1 MAIMWLVKQLT
12 AVIYSIKYIG
22 KEGDGMKMIVG
33 LGNPGKQYERTR
45 HNSGFMAIDKVA
57 EKLNLNID
65 KKEFAALTAKNNQ
78 VILVKPQTYMNNS
91 GEAVSQIMKYYH
103 IDINDLLIIYDD
115 LDLKYGQLR
124 LRLKGSSGGH
134 NGIKSIIN
142 YIHSENFKRIRIGI
156 EKNPLIETADYVLG
170 KVEKDKQQLFDD
182 SIEKA
187 SQAAIEFIT
196 DEFEKIMNK
205 YNKGDKW

>member
-1 MAIMWLVKQLT
+1 M
-12 AVIYSIKYIG
+12 IYSIKYIG

-91 GEAVSQIMKYYH
+91 GEAVSQIVKYYH

-115 LDLKYGQLR
+115 LDLKYGQRR

-205 YNKGDKW
+205 YNKGDK

>member
-1 MAIMWLVKQLT
+1 M
-12 AVIYSIKYIG
+12 IYSIKYIG

-124 LRLKGSSGGH
+124 LRIKGSSGGH

-205 YNKGDKW
+205 YNKGDK

>member
-1 MAIMWLVKQLT
+1 M
-12 AVIYSIKYIG
+12 IYSIKYIG

-45 HNSGFMAIDKVA
+45 HNSGFMAIDRVA
-57 EKLNLNID
+57 EKLNLNIN

-205 YNKGDKW
+205 YNKGDK

>member
-1 MAIMWLVKQLT
+1 M
-12 AVIYSIKYIG
+12 IYSIKYIG

-91 GEAVSQIMKYYH
+91 GEAVSQIMKYYQ

-205 YNKGDKW
+205 YNKGDK

>member
-1 MAIMWLVKQLT
+1 M
-12 AVIYSIKYIG
+12 IYSIKYIG

-57 EKLNLNID
+57 EKLNLNIN
-65 KKEFAALTAKNNQ
+65 KKEFAALTSKNNQ

-170 KVEKDKQQLFDD
+170 KVEKDTQQLFDD

-205 YNKGDKW
+205 YNKGDK

>member
-1 MAIMWLVKQLT
+1 M
-12 AVIYSIKYIG
+12 IYSIKYIG

-65 KKEFAALTAKNNQ
+65 KKEFAALTTKNNQ

-205 YNKGDKW
+205 YNKGDK

>member
-1 MAIMWLVKQLT
+1 M
-12 AVIYSIKYIG
+12 IYSIKYIG

-196 DEFEKIMNK
+196 DEFEKIMTK
-205 YNKGDKW
+205 YNKGDK

>member
-1 MAIMWLVKQLT
+1 M
-12 AVIYSIKYIG
+12 IYSIKYIG

-57 EKLNLNID
+57 EKLNLNIN
-65 KKEFAALTAKNNQ
+65 KKECAALTAKNNQ

-205 YNKGDKW
+205 YNKGDK

>member
-1 MAIMWLVKQLT
+1 M
-12 AVIYSIKYIG
+12 IYSIKYIG

-65 KKEFAALTAKNNQ
+65 KKEFSALTAKNNQ

-205 YNKGDKW
+205 YNKGDK

>member
-1 MAIMWLVKQLT
+1 M
-12 AVIYSIKYIG
+12 IYSIKYIG

-124 LRLKGSSGGH
+124 LRIKGSSGGH

-205 YNKGDKW
+205 FNKGDK

>member
-1 MAIMWLVKQLT
+1 M
-12 AVIYSIKYIG
+12 IYSIKYIG

-65 KKEFAALTAKNNQ
+65 KKEFAALTTKNNQ
-78 VILVKPQTYMNNS
+78 AILVKPQTYMNNS

-205 YNKGDKW
+205 YNKGDK

>member
-1 MAIMWLVKQLT
+1 M
-12 AVIYSIKYIG
+12 IYSIKYIG

-65 KKEFAALTAKNNQ
+65 KKECADKKEKNNQ

-205 YNKGDKW
+205 YNKGDK

>member
-1 MAIMWLVKQLT
+1 M
-12 AVIYSIKYIG
+12 IYSIKYIG

-205 YNKGDKW
+205 YNKGDK

>member
-1 MAIMWLVKQLT
+1 M
-12 AVIYSIKYIG
+12 IYSIKYIG

-170 KVEKDKQQLFDD
+170 KVEKDKQKLFDD

-205 YNKGDKW
+205 YNKGDK

>member
-1 MAIMWLVKQLT
+1 M
-12 AVIYSIKYIG
+12 IYSIKYIG

-45 HNSGFMAIDKVA
+45 HNSGFMAIDKIA

-205 YNKGDKW
+205 YNKGDK

>member
-1 MAIMWLVKQLT
+1 M
-12 AVIYSIKYIG
+12 IYSIKYIG

-57 EKLNLNID
+57 EKLNLNIN

-205 YNKGDKW
+205 YNKGDK

>member
-1 MAIMWLVKQLT
+1 M
-12 AVIYSIKYIG
+12 IYSIKYIG

-170 KVEKDKQQLFDD
+170 KVEKGKQQLFDD

-205 YNKGDKW
+205 YNKGDK

>member
-1 MAIMWLVKQLT
+1 
-12 AVIYSIKYIG
+12 
-22 KEGDGMKMIVG
+22 MKMIVG

-57 EKLNLNID
+57 EKLNLNIN
-65 KKEFAALTAKNNQ
+65 KKECAALTAKNNQ

>member
-1 MAIMWLVKQLT
+1 M
-12 AVIYSIKYIG
+12 IYSIKYIG

-45 HNSGFMAIDKVA
+45 HNSGFMAVDKVA

-103 IDINDLLIIYDD
+103 VDINDLLIIYDD

-205 YNKGDKW
+205 YNKGDK

>member
-1 MAIMWLVKQLT
+1 M
-12 AVIYSIKYIG
+12 IYSIKYIG

-65 KKEFAALTAKNNQ
+65 KKEFVALTAKNNQ

-170 KVEKDKQQLFDD
+170 KVEKDKQQLLDD

-205 YNKGDKW
+205 YNKGDK

>member
-1 MAIMWLVKQLT
+1 
-12 AVIYSIKYIG
+12 
-22 KEGDGMKMIVG
+22 MKMIVG

-65 KKEFAALTAKNNQ
+65 KKEFAALTTKNNQ
-78 VILVKPQTYMNNS
+78 AILVKPQTYMNNS